1 MAKVT
6 QKDLA
11 IIAGLAG
18 IADFLAEGRLSA
30 PLSRALKKALIAA
43 GKRAIFTAPAAAR
56 LTQASALRGAGTA
69 VMVGKT
75 IAMRHPVLTA
85 GAVIAYTYKN
95 REELGDLVEQGYEI
109 IQPKAQQFGGIVQ
122 EGFQDLLTEGPK
134 PLGVPFFPPK
144 AKKKVR
150 SKFNAAVSKGMSIV
164 KGSTSYGKKGTIN
177 NAKKAFA
184 AVTKVASA
192 ASKKK
197 KAPKLGIKRKV
208 FLGIKG
214 LFK

>member
-1 MAKVT
+1 MVKLT
-6 QKDLA
+6 KRDLG
-11 IIAGLAG
+11 IIAGLVGA
-18 IADFLAEGRLSA
+18 ADFLAEGRFSA
-30 PLSRALKKALIAA
+30 PVARALKTVIRRGGPTAA
-43 GKRAIFTAPAAAR
+43 RFTGASAAR
-56 LTQASALRGAGTA
+56 LAGTA
-69 VMVGKT
+69 VQVGKT

-109 IQPKAQQFGGIVQ
+109 IQPKTQQFGGIVQ
-122 EGFQDLLTEGPK
+122 EGFETLMTEGPK
-134 PLGVPFFPPK
+134 PIGVPFFPAK
-144 AKKKVR
+144 AKKKTR
-150 SKFNAAVSKGMSIV
+150 TTFNKAVSKGMSII

-177 NAKKAFA
+177 NAKKAFS